1 MSNDIRQQ
9 VEALLDLEIR
19 PALAAHDGNIMIQS
33 IDEGTINVKL
43 SGKMQYLPQ
52 CLNGYR
58 QFYSGKDIKRVS
70 SIPNG
75 LCFNCVSEDLLQQA
89 RDMLR
94 ASKG

>member
-19 PALAAHDGNIMIQS
+19 PALGAHDGNIMIQS

-43 SGKMQYLPQ
+43 SGRCSTCPSALTVTGNFIREKILNAFPQ
-52 CLNGYR
+52 F
-58 QFYSGKDIKRVS
+58 QTVV
-70 SIPNG
+70 
-75 LCFNCVSEDLLQQA
+75 FNCVSEDLLQQA

>member
-43 SGKMQYLPQ
+43 SGRCSTCPSALTVTGNFIREKILNAFPQ
-52 CLNGYR
+52 F
-58 QFYSGKDIKRVS
+58 QTVV
-70 SIPNG
+70 
-75 LCFNCVSEDLLQQA
+75 FNCVSEEFTA
-89 RDMLR
+89 
-94 ASKG
+94 AGSGHVESSKG